1 MQKNSNLDL
10 IKERL
15 NILDLVS
22 TYIKLEKSGS
32 QFKARCPFHSEKTP
46 SFYVSPGRGTYHCF
60 GCSEHGDIFGFTM
73 KIEGINFKDA
83 LRMLADRAGVSLA
96 NFNKEETSS
105 LIDILERSTTFFE
118 NYLQGNTVAKKY
130 LLDRGIS
137 EQSIKD
143 FRIGFAPND
152 WRVLYTKLHA
162 AGYSDEE
169 IISSGLC
176 IKHEKDGEM
185 RIYDRFRSRIM
196 FPTMNAGGKVVAFS
210 GRIIGPDEGKDGVAK
225 YVNSPE
231 TPMYHKSSILFGYD
245 KAKQEIAKKKKIVV
259 VEGQV
264 DVVMAHQA
272 GTKNTVAISGTS
284 FTPEHISIIKRFADT
299 ITLALDTDKAGYN
312 AMLKSAGLAL
322 ASDIE
327 VEGLLLSDKDPAEM
341 IRLDKESWIKAVEN
355 PKPILTLLAEI
366 ILAKEKIKP
375 KQIQMLRRDLFP
387 LLRSV
392 KSPLLKESYKK
403 EIASM
408 LSIGEEIINQEV
420 ASVIPEPTI
429 EAKKVQKKAA
439 KTDLLVMLAE
449 CTAGIQLLEE
459 EKLASFYKGIV
470 QKYTDGEEGLKIESI
485 PEDILN
491 RETIKLERNISEIKG
506 FEIAHHVK
514 ESIGLFL
521 KKVLEAK
528 TDKVKNQIRDGV
540 DMEENLKKVQEYTR
554 DLNSLNKQLKYD

>member
-46 SFYVSPGRGTYHCF
+46 SFYVSPSRGTFHCF

-83 LRMLADRAGVSLA
+83 LRMLADRAGVSLS
-96 NFNKEETSS
+96 NFKKEETSN

-118 NYLQGNTVAKKY
+118 NYLQGNVVAKKY
-130 LLDRGIS
+130 LLDRGIT

-210 GRIIGPDEGKDGVAK
+210 GRIIGPEEGKDGVAK

-245 KAKQEIAKKKKIVV
+245 KAKQEIAKKKKIIV

-299 ITLALDTDKAGYN
+299 ITLALDTDKAGYK
-312 AMLKSAGLAL
+312 AMLKSAALAL
-322 ASDIE
+322 ESDIE
-327 VEGLLLSDKDPAEM
+327 VEGILLSDKDPAEM
-341 IRLDKESWIKAVEN
+341 IRIDQKSWIEAVEN
-355 PKPILTLLAEI
+355 PKAILTLLAEL
-366 ILAKEKIKP
+366 ILSKETIKP

-403 EIASM
+403 EIANM
-408 LSIGEEIINQEV
+408 LDIPEQIINQEV
-420 ASVIPEPTI
+420 ASIVPEPTV
-429 EAKKVQKKAA
+429 EAKKVQRKSIKV
-439 KTDLLVMLAE
+439 DLLVMLAE
-449 CTAGIQLLEE
+449 CTAGINT
-459 EKLASFYKGIV
+459 LADKNIKDHY
-470 QKYTDGEEGLKIESI
+470 QKIIENYTKDEQNLKSENV

-491 RETIKLERNISEIKG
+491 RETIKLEKNASEIKD
-506 FEIAHHVK
+506 FDINYHVK
-514 ESIGLFL
+514 ESISLFL
-521 KKVLEAK
+521 RRLLEERIDNAKK
-528 TDKVKNQIRDGV
+528 QIKEGI
-540 DMEENLKKVQEYTR
+540 DMENNLKKVQDSTKE
-554 DLNSLNKQLKYD
+554 LNSLSKQLKYD